1 MGQVNFGQSP
11 SIVFLGYD
19 RCKPITREMI
29 MERLAQTKDFCP
41 NPACP
46 DYGKPQSQTALP
58 NLKKIGHTPRGVQ
71 RYQCKTCGK
80 TFTETRGT
88 LFYHKHAEEEA
99 ILEVLALLAEGTR
112 ISTITRVKGIKE
124 DTVLRWVREAGQH
137 AEAVEGILL
146 KDFHLRRAQ
155 LDGLWSFVGNKG
167 EKKSSRN
174 R

>member
-1 MGQVNFGQSP
+1 
-11 SIVFLGYD
+11 
-19 RCKPITREMI
+19 
-29 MERLAQTKDFCP
+29 MERLAQTNDFCP

-46 DYGKPQSQTALP
+46 DYGKPQSERALP

-71 RYQCKTCGK
+71 RYQCKTCGQ

-88 LFYHKHAEEEA
+88 LFYRKHAREEE

-124 DTVLRWVREAGQH
+124 DTVLGWLREAASH
-137 AEAVEGILL
+137 ADQVDAVLM
-146 KDFHLRRAQ
+146 KDFRIQRAQ

-167 EKKSSRN
+167 EKKLSRK